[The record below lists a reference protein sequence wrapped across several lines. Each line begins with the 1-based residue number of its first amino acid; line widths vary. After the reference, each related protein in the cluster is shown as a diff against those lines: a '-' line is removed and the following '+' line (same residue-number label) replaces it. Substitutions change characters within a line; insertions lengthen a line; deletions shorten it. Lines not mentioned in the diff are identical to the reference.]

1 MGFTQVDS
9 EVATSSLHDY
19 WVSYEKMKAHGSK
32 RHIIIIVAA
41 VTRED
46 DDSGLSDD
54 LFDGINDECFDLFAA
69 FKVIHTAVHNDV
81 LAGAYPAE
89 EFVQNAP
96 I

>member
-46 DDSGLSDD
+46 DDSGLNHLIPRS
-54 LFDGINDECFDLFAA
+54 
-69 FKVIHTAVHNDV
+69 
-81 LAGAYPAE
+81 
-89 EFVQNAP
+89 QNVCTTMGS
-96 I
+96 